1 MLGRPAPFARYIRCI
16 SPAFYP
22 ALYHQLPPRPL
33 RMGGKVSSP
42 VPSAHYPSTSRL
54 FSGNSGNKIYP
65 VPSQDPCSYTAGRF
79 LHQDELQRNA
89 RHVQFSFST
98 LCEVAI
104 GLCQGASRVTSYE
117 KKEGGYNRV
126 FVLTFDNGERLVA
139 RIPTRVAGAPR
150 LTTNSEVATIAYL
163 QSKTSL
169 PLPKVLAWNDDPSNP
184 VGAEYIIQAHVDGV
198 LLHEQWPQM
207 DGLQHMQCTKHLSL
221 KIPKMTS
228 LNFPAYGNIYFSDA
242 PIEAALKVPLQ
253 DDDRF
258 CIGPYC
264 SPLFWHRGAG
274 EPELYGEPS
283 ENRGPWKT
291 LDDYVSGLIDT
302 ALSRIPKQPDNH
314 LPYRGSVEEH
324 IRLVNI
330 CRETMHKLVQSP
342 RIQEAGM
349 PTLIH
354 ADYNKRNI
362 FVSDDPTVITVII
375 DWQLTCVEPAFIYA
389 HMTPDF
395 AALPDTDPS
404 EDNNEPTSKEEEKLL
419 SDLSICNQTYNL
431 IMTYKNRKIKPGRLL
446 DPTFFRLFHYCFTT
460 WRDGIPAI
468 RQELIDLSAL
478 WDKPELGLP
487 APYPYAPSEGELAE
501 HRKQYEDFEATQKLK
516 TWLKISLQ
524 TTSDGWM
531 PNELWEDAREANRM
545 AYEQWM
551 ETARESEARGDDSMT
566 VEKAEKL
573 WPFDAR

>member
-1 MLGRPAPFARYIRCI
+1 
-16 SPAFYP
+16 
-22 ALYHQLPPRPL
+22 
-33 RMGGKVSSP
+33 
-42 VPSAHYPSTSRL
+42 
-54 FSGNSGNKIYP
+54 
-65 VPSQDPCSYTAGRF
+65 
-79 LHQDELQRNA
+79 
-89 RHVQFSFST
+89 
-98 LCEVAI
+98 
-104 GLCQGASRVTSYE
+104 
-117 KKEGGYNRV
+117 
-126 FVLTFDNGERLVA
+126 
-139 RIPTRVAGAPR
+139 
-150 LTTNSEVATIAYL
+150 
-163 QSKTSL
+163 
-169 PLPKVLAWNDDPSNP
+169 
-184 VGAEYIIQAHVDGV
+184 
-198 LLHEQWPQM
+198 M